1 MISRS
6 FNQFFKLA
14 FQMSKNKK
22 IPNDPDLQNGDI
34 SPEEIKYSI

>member
-14 FQMSKNKK
+14 YQMSKNKK
-22 IPNDPDLQNGDI
+22 IPDDPDLQNIGVP
-34 SPEEIKYSI
+34 PEAI